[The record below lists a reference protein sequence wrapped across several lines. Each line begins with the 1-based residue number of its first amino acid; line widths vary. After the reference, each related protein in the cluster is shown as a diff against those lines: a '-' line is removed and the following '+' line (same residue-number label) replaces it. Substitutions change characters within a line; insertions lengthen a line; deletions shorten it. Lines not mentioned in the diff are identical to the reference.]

1 MLSEFFQTLLKSYL
15 GHGDEVL
22 DTKSTCDN
30 SQVVSC
36 GVDKTIILWDVST
49 GIPQRKWRGHA
60 GKGGF
65 NHETFVLLSLFRLEE
80 KLFFCF
86 LCARKKLFFLEK
98 PFFMKVNPVFINQ
111 YFVVCAVS
119 KQILF
124 FSN

>member
-60 GKGGF
+60 GKDGSS
-65 NHETFVLLSLFRLEE
+65 HETFVLLSLFRIPCSTE
-80 KLFFCF
+80 
-86 LCARKKLFFLEK
+86 
-98 PFFMKVNPVFINQ
+98 
-111 YFVVCAVS
+111 FVVFA
-119 KQILF
+119 LF
-124 FSN
+124 

>member
-1 MLSEFFQTLLKSYL
+1 MKSYL

-49 GIPQRKWRGHA
+49 GIPQKKWRGHA

-65 NHETFVLLSLFRLEE
+65 SHETFVLLSLFRLEE
-80 KLFFCF
+80 KLFFSF
-86 LCARKKLFFLEK
+86 VFFAHEKNLFLEK

>member
-1 MLSEFFQTLLKSYL
+1 MKSYL

-60 GKGGF
+60 GKDGSS
-65 NHETFVLLSLFRLEE
+65 HETFVFLSLFRIPYSAE
-80 KLFFCF
+80 
-86 LCARKKLFFLEK
+86 
-98 PFFMKVNPVFINQ
+98 
-111 YFVVCAVS
+111 FVVCICTFLKFV
-119 KQILF
+119 F
-124 FSN
+124 